1 MRITKSPARRA
12 WLRRVAR
19 MPLVSPRLWLR
30 RITFWLGAVL
40 VSVVAIGFAAGA
52 DAAGNLFQ
60 RAIHGRPLL
69 AFAIA
74 PAGLVISLLLTR
86 RVFPGAQGSGIP
98 QVIAALHMTDETVIA
113 RVLNLRL
120 AAGKV
125 LLTLLGLASGAS
137 IGREGPRCR
146 SAPRSCMCSDAACG
160 CRAWSCSA
168 RWCWPAERRGS
179 RRRLTRRWPG

>member
-1 MRITKSPARRA
+1 MRITISPAHRTR
-12 WLRRVAR
+12 LRRVAR

-40 VSVVAIGFAAGA
+40 VSVVAIDFAAGA

-60 RAIHGRPLL
+60 RAIDGRPLL

-98 QVIAALHMTDETVIA
+98 QVIAALHMTDDTVIA

-137 IGREGPRCR
+137 IGREGPTVQVGASIMYVLGRR
-146 SAPRSCMCSDAACG
+146 LRLPRVELRRALVLAGGAAASPPRS
-160 CRAWSCSA
+160 
-168 RWCWPAERRGS
+168 
-179 RRRLTRRWPG
+179 TRRWPG